1 MTDGAAQLP
10 LFPLQTVLLP
20 GGPLQLQVF
29 EARYL
34 DMVGRCM
41 RTGMPFGVVR
51 IVEGSEAGAISD
63 IAAIG
68 TSARIVDFQ
77 TLEDGLL
84 GILCQGERRFRI
96 HARSQLAD
104 GLNCAEVEWL
114 EEAGRVCVPE
124 RLQPLVPLL
133 REALG
138 QLKTIGRFMAPDYE
152 DACWVGYRI
161 AELLPLDQK
170 LLQRLLES
178 DDPIAR
184 LDLLAPLI
192 DLPAGDGGD

>member
-1 MTDGAAQLP
+1 MPQLA
-10 LFPLQTVLLP
+10 LFPLNTVLFP
-20 GGPLQLQVF
+20 GGLLPLRIF
-29 EARYL
+29 ETRYV
-34 DMVGRCM
+34 DMVGRCT
-41 RTGMPFGVVR
+41 RGQETFGVVL
-51 IVEGSEAGAISD
+51 VENGSDTDRQVATVP
-63 IAAIG
+63 IG

>member
-1 MTDGAAQLP
+1 MPQIA
-10 LFPLQTVLLP
+10 LFPLNTVLFP
-20 GGPLQLQVF
+20 GGLLPLRIF
-29 EARYL
+29 ETRYV
-34 DMVGRCM
+34 DMVGRCT
-41 RTGMPFGVVR
+41 RDEEAFGVVLVQNGTDTER
-51 IVEGSEAGAISD
+51 QVATVP
-63 IAAIG
+63 IG

-84 GILCQGERRFRI
+84 GVLCHGERRFRI
-96 HARSQLAD
+96 HARSRRPD

-114 EEAGRVCVPE
+114 EDAGRVAVPE

-138 QLKTIGRFMAPDYE
+138 QLKTMGRFMEPDYE

-178 DDPIAR
+178 DDPVAR
-184 LDLLAPLI
+184 LELLAPLL
-192 DLPAGDGGD
+192 DLRREPG

>member
-1 MTDGAAQLP
+1 VVLVENGSDTDR
-10 LFPLQTVLLP
+10 
-20 GGPLQLQVF
+20 QV
-29 EARYL
+29 A
-34 DMVGRCM
+34 
-41 RTGMPFGVVR
+41 TAP
-51 IVEGSEAGAISD
+51 
-63 IAAIG
+63 IG

-77 TLEDGLL
+77 TLEGGLL
-84 GILCQGERRFRI
+84 GILCHGERRFRI
-96 HARSQLAD
+96 HTRSQLPD
-104 GLNCAEVEWL
+104 GLNCAAVEWL
-114 EEAGRVCVPE
+114 EEAGRVLVPE
-124 RLQPLVPLL
+124 HLQTLVPLL

-184 LDLLAPLI
+184 LELLAPLL
-192 DLPAGDGGD
+192 DLRAGD

>member
-1 MTDGAAQLP
+1 MPQLA
-10 LFPLQTVLLP
+10 LFPLNTVLFP
-20 GGPLQLQVF
+20 GGLLPLRIF
-29 EARYL
+29 ETRYV
-34 DMVGRCM
+34 DMVGRCT
-41 RTGMPFGVVR
+41 RGEETFGVVL
-51 IVEGSEAGAISD
+51 VENGSDTDRQVATAP
-63 IAAIG
+63 IG

-84 GILCQGERRFRI
+84 GILCHGERRFRI
-96 HARSQLAD
+96 HARSQLPD

-114 EEAGRVCVPE
+114 EEAGRVSVPE
-124 RLQPLVPLL
+124 HLQPLVPLL

-152 DACWVGYRI
+152 DACWVGYRL

-184 LDLLAPLI
+184 LELLAPLI
-192 DLPAGDGGD
+192 DLRAGDVRD

>member
-1 MTDGAAQLP
+1 MAQIA
-10 LFPLQTVLLP
+10 LFPLNTVLFP
-20 GGPLQLQVF
+20 GGLLPLRIF
-29 EARYL
+29 ETRYV
-34 DMVGRCM
+34 DMVGRCT
-41 RTGMPFGVVR
+41 RGDEVFGVVL
-51 IVEGSEAGAISD
+51 VENGSDTDRQVVTAP
-63 IAAIG
+63 IG

-77 TLEDGLL
+77 TLKDGLL
-84 GILCQGERRFRI
+84 GILCHGERRFRI
-96 HARSQLAD
+96 HARSQRPD

-114 EEAGRVCVPE
+114 EDAGPVCVPE

-138 QLKTIGRFMAPDYE
+138 QLKTIGRFMEPNYQ

-178 DDPIAR
+178 DDPVAR
-184 LDLLAPLI
+184 LELLAPLL
-192 DLPAGDGGD
+192 DLRREPG

>member
-1 MTDGAAQLP
+1 MPQIA
-10 LFPLQTVLLP
+10 LFPLNTVLFP
-20 GGPLQLQVF
+20 GGLLPLRIF
-29 EARYL
+29 ESRYI
-34 DMVGRCM
+34 DMVGRCT
-41 RTGMPFGVVR
+41 RGDEAFGVVL
-51 IVEGSEAGAISD
+51 VENGSDTERQVATAP
-63 IAAIG
+63 IG

-96 HARSQLAD
+96 HARSQRPD

-114 EEAGRVCVPE
+114 EDTGRVSVPE

-138 QLKTIGRFMAPDYE
+138 QLKTVGRFLAPDYE
-152 DACWVGYRI
+152 DACWVGYRM

-178 DDPIAR
+178 DDPVAR
-184 LDLLAPLI
+184 LELLAPLL
-192 DLPAGDGGD
+192 DLRD

>member
-1 MTDGAAQLP
+1 MPQLA
-10 LFPLQTVLLP
+10 LFPLNTVLFP
-20 GGPLQLQVF
+20 GGLLPLRIF
-29 EARYL
+29 ETRYV
-34 DMVGRCM
+34 DMVGRCT
-41 RTGMPFGVVR
+41 RGQETFGVVL
-51 IVEGSEAGAISD
+51 VENGSDTDRQVATAP
-63 IAAIG
+63 IG

-84 GILCQGERRFRI
+84 GILCHGERRFRI

>member
-1 MTDGAAQLP
+1 MPLP
-10 LFPLQTVLLP
+10 QIALFPLSTVLFP
-20 GGPLQLQVF
+20 GGLLPLRIF
-29 EARYL
+29 ETRYV
-34 DMVGRCM
+34 DMVGRCT
-41 RTGMPFGVVR
+41 RGEQEFGVVLAHN
-51 IVEGSEAGAISD
+51 GSDTDRQVVTAP
-63 IAAIG
+63 IG

-77 TLEDGLL
+77 GLEDGLL

-96 HARSQLAD
+96 HARSQRPV

-114 EEAGRVCVPE
+114 EDSGGVSVPE
-124 RLQPLVPLL
+124 RLLPLVPLL

-138 QLKTIGRFMAPDYE
+138 QLKSIGRFMQPHYE

-178 DDPIAR
+178 EDPIAR
-184 LDLLAPLI
+184 LELLAPLL
-192 DLPAGDGGD
+192 DLRDQQP

>member
-1 MTDGAAQLP
+1 MPQLA
-10 LFPLQTVLLP
+10 LFPLNTVLFP
-20 GGPLQLQVF
+20 GGLLPLRIF
-29 EARYL
+29 ETRYV
-34 DMVGRCM
+34 DMVGRCT
-41 RTGMPFGVVR
+41 RGQEPFGVVL
-51 IVEGSEAGAISD
+51 VESGSDTDRQVATAP
-63 IAAIG
+63 IG

-84 GILCQGERRFRI
+84 GILCHGERRFRI

-114 EEAGRVCVPE
+114 DEAGRICVPE

-170 LLQRLLES
+170 LMQRLLES
-178 DDPIAR
+178 DDPVAR
-184 LDLLAPLI
+184 LELLAPLL
-192 DLPAGDGGD
+192 DLRAGEGRD

>member
-1 MTDGAAQLP
+1 
-10 LFPLQTVLLP
+10 
-20 GGPLQLQVF
+20 
-29 EARYL
+29 
-34 DMVGRCM
+34 MVGRCT
-41 RTGMPFGVVR
+41 RGDEVFGVVR
-51 IVEGSEAGAISD
+51 VENGSDTDRQVVTAS
-63 IAAIG
+63 IG

-84 GILCQGERRFRI
+84 GILCHGERRFRI
-96 HARSQLAD
+96 HGRSQRPD

-114 EEAGRVCVPE
+114 EDAGRVCVPE
-124 RLQPLVPLL
+124 RLEPLVPLL

-138 QLKTIGRFMAPDYE
+138 QLKTIGRFLEPDYE

-178 DDPIAR
+178 DDPVAR
-184 LDLLAPLI
+184 LELLAPLL
-192 DLPAGDGGD
+192 DLRREPG

>member
-1 MTDGAAQLP
+1 MPQIS
-10 LFPLQTVLLP
+10 LFPLNTVLFP
-20 GGPLQLQVF
+20 GGLLPLRIF
-29 EARYL
+29 ETRYV
-34 DMVGRCM
+34 DMVGRCT
-41 RTGMPFGVVR
+41 RGDEAFGVVL
-51 IVEGSEAGAISD
+51 VENGSDTDRQVAT
-63 IAAIG
+63 AAIG

-84 GILCQGERRFRI
+84 GILCHGERRFRI
-96 HARSQLAD
+96 HARSQRPD
-104 GLNCAEVEWL
+104 GLNSAEVEWL

-138 QLKTIGRFMAPDYE
+138 QLKTIGRFMEADYE

-178 DDPIAR
+178 DDPVAR
-184 LDLLAPLI
+184 LELLAPLL
-192 DLPAGDGGD
+192 DLRQEPGS

>member
-1 MTDGAAQLP
+1 MPQLA
-10 LFPLQTVLLP
+10 LFPLNTVLFP
-20 GGPLQLQVF
+20 GGLLPLRIF
-29 EARYL
+29 ETRYV
-34 DMVGRCM
+34 DMVGRCT
-41 RTGMPFGVVR
+41 RGEETFGVVL
-51 IVEGSEAGAISD
+51 VENGSDTDRQVATAP
-63 IAAIG
+63 IG

-77 TLEDGLL
+77 TLEGGLL
-84 GILCQGERRFRI
+84 GILCHGERRFRI
-96 HARSQLAD
+96 HARSQLPD

-114 EEAGRVCVPE
+114 EEAGRVLVPE
-124 RLQPLVPLL
+124 HLQTLVPLL

-184 LDLLAPLI
+184 LELLAPLL
-192 DLPAGDGGD
+192 DLRAGD